1 MGGDVSSSPGVDTLT
16 PWPGAI
22 TCDFAILISSSQ
34 YEKYA
39 AYNGASVV
47 VGGWFLLFF
56 QAP

>member
-47 VGGWFLLFF
+47 VGG
-56 QAP
+56 